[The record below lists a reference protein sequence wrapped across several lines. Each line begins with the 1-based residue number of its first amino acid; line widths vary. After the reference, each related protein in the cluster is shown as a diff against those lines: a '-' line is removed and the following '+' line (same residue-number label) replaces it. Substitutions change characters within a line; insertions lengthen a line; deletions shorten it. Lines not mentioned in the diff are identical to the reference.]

1 MQERQSILEMAYPIW
16 SNRFKREHMK
26 LFLFLLT
33 AFVALT
39 ATVSG
44 AFLIAYPDGSTFSM
58 TTRLLLDSPFRD
70 FLVPGLV
77 LCFAVGG
84 TNLIAGILNLRAHP
98 TRYNWAMAGAVMLIG
113 WVVVQ
118 MLLIATL
125 HWLQFAYLGIALMI
139 LLLSWQLKGKWAV

>member
-1 MQERQSILEMAYPIW
+1 
-16 SNRFKREHMK
+16 MK

-44 AFLIAYPDGSTFSM
+44 AFLVGYPDGSTFSM
-58 TTRLLLDSPFRD
+58 STRLLIETPFRD

-77 LCFAVGG
+77 LCIAVGG
-84 TNLIAGILNLRAHP
+84 TNLVAVILNLQTHP
-98 TRYNWAMAGAVMLIG
+98 ARYNWAIAGAVMLIG

-118 MLLIATL
+118 MLLISTL